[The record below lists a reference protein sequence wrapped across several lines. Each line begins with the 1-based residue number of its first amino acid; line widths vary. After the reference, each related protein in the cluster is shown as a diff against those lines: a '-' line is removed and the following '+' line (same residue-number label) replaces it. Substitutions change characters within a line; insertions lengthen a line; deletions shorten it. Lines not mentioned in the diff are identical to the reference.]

1 MSIIIGESIVKA
13 KINHGDFIMLHKAEV
28 DSIITNSKILDLKSE
43 LSERIG
49 TFILGLSSTLYFVP
63 NVEPYT
69 VILFFIVGVYF
80 TYTSLKSKKEKNK
93 PIERLFDEKMS
104 EAKNIKS

>member
-1 MSIIIGESIVKA
+1 
-13 KINHGDFIMLHKAEV
+13 
-28 DSIITNSKILDLKSE
+28 
-43 LSERIG
+43 
-49 TFILGLSSTLYFVP
+49 
-63 NVEPYT
+63 VEPYT

-93 PIERLFDEKMS
+93 LIERLFDEKMS